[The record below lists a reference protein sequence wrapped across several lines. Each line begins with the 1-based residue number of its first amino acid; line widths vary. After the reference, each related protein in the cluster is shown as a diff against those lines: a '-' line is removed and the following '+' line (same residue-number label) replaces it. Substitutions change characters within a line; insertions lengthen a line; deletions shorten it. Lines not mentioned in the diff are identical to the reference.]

1 MGVHDNENAAGFTA
15 RVAVDPDTVGWF
27 PCKSD
32 GIVLLPCGNAIMPV
46 RGDHRMFEIASDFEF
61 VYSKKSDL
69 HRLGSLEGLYKTMHK
84 VRDKNPGNIWG

>member
-1 MGVHDNENAAGFTA
+1 
-15 RVAVDPDTVGWF
+15 
-27 PCKSD
+27 
-32 GIVLLPCGNAIMPV
+32 MPV